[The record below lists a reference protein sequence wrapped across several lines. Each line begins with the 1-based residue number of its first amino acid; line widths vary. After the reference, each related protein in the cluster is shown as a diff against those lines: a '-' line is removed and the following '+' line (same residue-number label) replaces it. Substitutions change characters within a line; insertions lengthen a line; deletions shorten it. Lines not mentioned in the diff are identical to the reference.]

1 MGLRQRK
8 SISKSNI
15 ATNRLSLN
23 VHNREKYSLI
33 CVEENL
39 GCSLD
44 LPTIKFCNL
53 EKCTFL
59 IQVCLVFFFFY
70 SKLRAWISW
79 FLNTFPTCKFVYA
92 RNSGAR
98 AWEMAQWLREVTAL
112 SRDWSSVPR
121 TQVWAHRYSQYIFNW
136 SDAHSDYLWHL
147 HTWTHTQAHMNTHT
161 YAHMN
166 MCTHI

>member
-1 MGLRQRK
+1 MWRKILGLALIYPLSNSVILK
-8 SISKSNI
+8 NLHFWSK
-15 ATNRLSLN
+15 
-23 VHNREKYSLI
+23 
-33 CVEENL
+33 
-39 GCSLD
+39 
-44 LPTIKFCNL
+44 F
-53 EKCTFL
+53 
-59 IQVCLVFFFFY
+59 VFFFFY

-98 AWEMAQWLREVTAL
+98 AWEMAQWLKEVTAL